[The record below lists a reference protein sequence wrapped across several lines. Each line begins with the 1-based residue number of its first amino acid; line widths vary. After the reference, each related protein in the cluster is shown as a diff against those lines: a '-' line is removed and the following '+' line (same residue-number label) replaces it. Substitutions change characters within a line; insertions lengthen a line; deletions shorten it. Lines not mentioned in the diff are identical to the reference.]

1 MAATELEEVRALL
14 KRILPDPNA
23 FAQRLLL
30 QLTSQLGQSADPNAG
45 DFGSTAKAFYT
56 AAAAYNAS
64 GDDGDD
70 GAGDIVV
77 TPERSTDA
85 EPPGA
90 TNLLL
95 AGALGACECWGLRAD
110 CDLCRG
116 HGSAGWTEPIPELF
130 DEFVGPALAR
140 LSDVAA
146 DNLGQHGTI
155 RPQHH
160 DTIGLGK
167 ENAHE

>member
-14 KRILPDPNA
+14 ERILPDPNA

-30 QLTSQLGQSADPNAG
+30 QLMSQLGQSADPSAG

-56 AAAAYNAS
+56 AAAYNAG
-64 GDDGDD
+64 GDD
-70 GAGDIVV
+70 AASDIVI

-85 EPPGA
+85 EPPGVA
-90 TNLLL
+90 NLLL

-155 RPQHH
+155 RPEHH
-160 DTIGLGK
+160 DTIRLGK
-167 ENAHE
+167 ENSHE